1 MLQGRDHIDQAIRNV
16 EALTEQFVDLTGWR
30 VDQANE
36 GLERSIRTL
45 EQITELRVSRVES
58 TLMGPITLMYQN
70 AVYHNLK
77 AYWFASPSLI
87 LVLAAIWSAIQLIWS
102 IIKTILAIIEIIQ
115 LFKLDDLLASVWP
128 EFERARMKFRLW
140 VSDLSEAIGWGVD
153 GFLHLLHATQ
163 GFTDVLGGLTG
174 KSYSWMDV
182 QWMDKTGSVLSTI
195 STYADQIKDDPGGI
209 LEILFQGELKKSLN
223 LSSAFGQ
230 ELSDKFRDLTTT
242 AGRMFTGLENV
253 ADEITAIQ
261 ENMPEVIRKNIPS
274 TIWQSLEVFSNTI
287 SAHILPRLARV
298 DSLLTLY
305 DNIFKDHRDIL
316 GTLADKLAHP
326 GTNLLG
332 IDDLPDYAK
341 NSELWA
347 VDDVSS
353 RMFSEGTDQ
362 DRVDMQPDLD
372 AFEIID
378 AALTAPTPEISFMTI
393 EDPARAA
400 RYGIVVEPQET
411 WFIGGYNDPL

>member
-87 LVLAAIWSAIQLIWS
+87 LVLTAIWTAIQFIWQVIKIILSIVELIQM
-102 IIKTILAIIEIIQ
+102 LR
-115 LFKLDDLLASVWP
+115 LDDMLANYWP
-128 EFERARMKFRLW
+128 EFKKARDKFRAW
-140 VSDLSEAIGWGVD
+140 VGELSEAIGWGVD

-174 KSYSWMDV
+174 KSYAWMDA
-182 QWMDKTGSVLSTI
+182 QWMVKTGDVLEQVSFY
-195 STYADQIKDDPGGI
+195 SREIKDNPGRI
-209 LEILFQGELKKSLN
+209 LEILFQGELSKN
-223 LSSAFGQ
+223 LKLVSPFG
-230 ELSDKFRDLTTT
+230 EKLTTDVML
-242 AGRMFTGLENV
+242 ALGKGKKALEGLTGV
-253 ADEITAIQ
+253 ADELIAIQ
-261 ENMPEVIRKNIPS
+261 ENMPEVVRRNIPS
-274 TIWQSLEVFSNTI
+274 AIWDSLEVFSFTI
-287 SAHILPRLARV
+287 STEILPRLSKV
-298 DSLLTLY
+298 ESLLTMY
-305 DNIFKDHRDIL
+305 DTIFKRDSNIL
-316 GTLADKLAHP
+316 TSLADKLAHP
-326 GTNLLG
+326 GTNLLA

-347 VDDVSS
+347 VDDISS

-362 DRVDMQPDLD
+362 DRLDMQPDLD
-372 AFEIID
+372 AFELID
-378 AALTAPTPEISFMTI
+378 AALKAPTPEISFMTI
-393 EDPARAA
+393 EDPTRAA
-400 RYGIVVEPQET
+400 KYGIVVEPQET
-411 WFIGGYNDPL
+411 WFIGGYADRL

>member
-87 LVLAAIWSAIQLIWS
+87 LVLTAIWTAIQFIWQVIKIILSIVELIQM
-102 IIKTILAIIEIIQ
+102 LR
-115 LFKLDDLLASVWP
+115 LDDMLANYWP
-128 EFERARMKFRLW
+128 EFKKARDKFRAW
-140 VSDLSEAIGWGVD
+140 VGELSEAIGWGVD

-174 KSYSWMDV
+174 KSYAWMDA
-182 QWMDKTGSVLSTI
+182 QWMVKTGDVLEQVSFY
-195 STYADQIKDDPGGI
+195 SREIKDNPGRI
-209 LEILFQGELKKSLN
+209 LEILFQGELSKN
-223 LSSAFGQ
+223 LKLVSPFG
-230 ELSDKFRDLTTT
+230 EKLTTDVML
-242 AGRMFTGLENV
+242 ALGKGKKALDGLTGV
-253 ADEITAIQ
+253 ADELTAIQ
-261 ENMPEVIRKNIPS
+261 ENMPEVVRRNIPS
-274 TIWQSLEVFSNTI
+274 AIWDSLEVFSFTI
-287 SAHILPRLARV
+287 STEILPRLSKV
-298 DSLLTLY
+298 ESLLTMY
-305 DNIFKDHRDIL
+305 DTIFKRDSNIL
-316 GTLADKLAHP
+316 TSLADKLAHP

-347 VDDVSS
+347 VDDVAS
-353 RMFSEGTDQ
+353 RQFLNGANQ
-362 DRVDMQPDLD
+362 DRLDMQPDLD
-372 AFEIID
+372 AFELID
-378 AALTAPTPEISFMTI
+378 AALTAPIPEISFMTI

-400 RYGIVVEPQET
+400 LYGIVAEPKET
-411 WFIGGYNDPL
+411 WFIGGYTDQL

>member
-1 MLQGRDHIDQAIRNV
+1 MLQGRDHIDQTIRNV
-16 EALTEQFVDLTGWR
+16 EGLTEQFVDLTGWR

-36 GLERSIRTL
+36 ALERSIRTL
-45 EQITELRVSRVES
+45 EQITELRVSRVGS

-87 LVLAAIWSAIQLIWS
+87 LILAAIWSAIQFVWS
-102 IIKTILAIIEIIQ
+102 IVKTILAVIEIIQ

-128 EFERARMKFRLW
+128 QFDEARMKFRLW
-140 VSDLSEAIGWGVD
+140 VSTLSEAIGWGVD

-182 QWMDKTGSVLSTI
+182 QWMDKTGSLLSSV
-195 STYADQIKDDPGGI
+195 STYAAAITDDPGTI

-223 LSSAFGQ
+223 LSSRFGQ
-230 ELSDKFRDLTTT
+230 ELSDKFRNLTTT

-253 ADEITAIQ
+253 ADELTAIQ
-261 ENMPEVIRKNIPS
+261 ENMPEVIRQNIPS
-274 TIWQSLEVFSNTI
+274 GIWDSLEWFSDTI
-287 SAHILPRLARV
+287 ESQILPRIAQAERQVVAIMSMIALA
-298 DSLLTLY
+298 SNKY
-305 DNIFKDHRDIL
+305 
-316 GTLADKLAHP
+316 GELADRLAHP

-347 VDDVSS
+347 VDDISS

-362 DRVDMQPDLD
+362 DRLDMQADLD
-372 AFEIID
+372 AFDIID
-378 AALTAPTPEISFMTI
+378 SALTAPTPEIGFMTI
-393 EDPARAA
+393 EDPVRAA
-400 RYGIVVEPQET
+400 KYGIVVEPQET
-411 WFIGGYNDPL
+411 WFLGGYADRL